1 MEKWKNSVLFAIVL
15 LVVVALVGSAQAQH
29 LDLNASSI
37 SIFNRPDLTVSSIT
51 INPGD
56 TRGEDIIRVYVN
68 ESNNISAVVWN
79 NGTADAGA
87 FDVCFNVIGFEVS
100 RVNVAGL
107 SIGANTTVSI
117 NWTPYCGEYP
127 VMPYYLVMPSFPAQ
141 SHATTINV
149 TADCNE
155 EIDESDEMNNMLSKF
170 IPAIQVYSGYDVIG
184 GVVNNG
190 YKSKNFDCN
199 TTEEPLT
206 LFEYD
211 SEIVGGGIVY
221 NVSGVKITLKPTNTS
236 TRVHHIE
243 IPDGATVKK
252 ARLYVYWYDKWGNY
266 KTYPTGCLANLS
278 VNFSGTEF
286 MPDVKYN
293 DQKGFGYY
301 HSPKGTYAYDVTSK
315 VTGSGD
321 YTAIVENIDP
331 ANSTSLLGEMLY
343 VAYEGASGNRIQL
356 WTLEGNDYLM
366 AADDTHN
373 KYNYCVSPEEA
384 TATVSF
390 PGSIDLANVINATLV
405 TVVAQGRTTGMDMLF
420 NDNVVKKDAWDSPT
434 EAYPDSKICTESV
447 DVTANL
453 TSNGNNMGFLDNGTD
468 GMQASNAFLVIEY
481 KTKSGIVREIEEE
494 LIGLREKIVTQ
505 DEIPDCVK
513 DILLLNVAKAKISNT
528 WAQYCIDISMEKRAN
543 NRLEEED
550 IVMRD
555 FIKKVQCFKK
565 NLISDE
571 LADELLSEANEIR
584 EKIEHVVSSPLDGK
598 ARSEEID
605 SKILSELG
613 LIQEDLKE

>member
-1 MEKWKNSVLFAIVL
+1 MEKWKNSVLFAIAL

-56 TRGEDIIRVYVN
+56 TRGEEIVRVYVN
-68 ESNNISAVVWN
+68 ESNNISVVVWN

-87 FDVCFNVIGFEVS
+87 FDVCFNVIGFEVG

-127 VMPYYLVMPSFPAQ
+127 VMPYYLVMPGFPAQ

-301 HSPKGTYAYDVTSK
+301 HSPKGTYAYDVTLK

-321 YTAIVENIDP
+321 YTAVVENIDP

-420 NDNVVKKDAWDSPT
+420 NGNVVKKDAWDSPT
-434 EAYPDSKICTESV
+434 EAHPDSKICMESV

-481 KTKSGIVREIEEE
+481 KTKSGIVRVIEEE
-494 LIGLREKIVTQ
+494 LIGLRKKIVTQ
-505 DEIPDCVK
+505 DGIPDCVK